1 MRMGIEREMKMRL
14 EKTGTQ
20 MELEKIEEMEMGQ
33 DGRDGDWMKI
43 QMRQEEE
50 RGIGVE
56 DTYTEPCLATS
67 VNKKS
72 SLSPTLLTNLLPPPR
87 QCPGSRASPRGST
100 HCLLHTEGQYLEL
113 SHYHLVLRKK
123 KNIGEGSVFAQGRIK
138 HRKQNKKSSPAVVQS
153 AGPAAL
159 GCWQET

>member
-72 SLSPTLLTNLLPPPR
+72 SLSPTLLTNLLPSPR
-87 QCPGSRASPRGST
+87 QCPGS
-100 HCLLHTEGQYLEL
+100 
-113 SHYHLVLRKK
+113 
-123 KNIGEGSVFAQGRIK
+123 
-138 HRKQNKKSSPAVVQS
+138 
-153 AGPAAL
+153 
-159 GCWQET
+159 